1 MIYTKKNGNKKK
13 YGSRNLPIM
22 WPRFLL
28 RNQVNQSSPR
38 PRGPHLPRRE
48 PLLVPLLVP
57 LLPGPQANLQAMRP
71 LP

>member
-1 MIYTKKNGNKKK
+1 MICNRKTNGNKKK
-13 YGSRNLPIM
+13 YRSRDLPIM
-22 WPRFLL
+22 WLRSLL

-48 PLLVPLLVP
+48 PLLAP
-57 LLPGPQANLQAMRP
+57 LLPGPQANLQVMRP

>member
-1 MIYTKKNGNKKK
+1 METKKK
-13 YGSRNLPIM
+13 YGSRDLPIM
-22 WPRFLL
+22 WPRFFL
-28 RNQVNQSSPR
+28 RNQVNRSSPH

-48 PLLVPLLVP
+48 PLLVP

>member
-1 MIYTKKNGNKKK
+1 METKKK
-13 YGSRNLPIM
+13 YGSRDFPIM
-22 WPRFLL
+22 WLRSLL
-28 RNQVNQSSPR
+28 RNQVNRSSPR

-57 LLPGPQANLQAMRP
+57 PANLWAKRP